1 MINIG
6 LRYVWKVLLETGR
19 VLAGASRV
27 LIFPALR
34 AVIMQAL
41 QGAREVLTVSG
52 SRRQSQPFMSCSAG
66 SLPNES
72 VPFSQLARPPPDAR
86 YQDAILSLKRPWRW
100 RGALDLW
107 AGFVLHLSL
116 LLHVTISS

>member
-1 MINIG
+1 
-6 LRYVWKVLLETGR
+6 
-19 VLAGASRV
+19 
-27 LIFPALR
+27 
-34 AVIMQAL
+34 MQAL

-72 VPFSQLARPPPDAR
+72 VPFSQLARALPR
-86 YQDAILSLKRPWRW
+86 YQDAILLLKRPWRW
-100 RGALDLW
+100 RGALDLR

-116 LLHVTISS
+116 LLHVTISSCSSRFEDLSREARTQTVIVG